1 MAKSETV
8 GTLEKYT
15 PRYWKSEIQL
25 AEERHKKFFDR
36 SEESIKLYRAE
47 RDLNNVQRRLNV
59 WWYCVNTLLPAYYSS
74 TPKAQAKLR
83 KRAGGMAAEL
93 GAVVL
98 ERNVQYALDEYFD
111 FDAVG
116 YNAALSF
123 LLTGRAVLWA
133 RYDCSFETE
142 VTEIALIRT
151 PDGNL
156 ADQSGAIFDVTQE
169 GIEIIEPTD
178 GTEIVTVRIQVE
190 KKDDEKALLEV
201 IAYNDFLTNDA
212 RNESEIEWV
221 ARRAFLDKA
230 AARKIFGVEA
240 AEKLSYDAFPEAI
253 QRDWRRDREAYEGK
267 AEVFEI
273 WCKATERVYW
283 MQQNG
288 DRSIIQEGEPPVEFE
303 GFFPCS
309 VISQSVDPDSVIPVS
324 DYVHCKDQI
333 LQIERLTTRIAAV
346 VEAIRTNALYD
357 ATMGTQVEQ
366 LLQGDLKF
374 IPVMNWPSYKG
385 RGGGANGVE
394 YFDVS
399 PFINALQVLGEAR
412 ANALGQLYETL
423 KVSDLLRGASDPSKT
438 ATANRLESA
447 WSSLGL
453 IVRQNQ
459 FAKFVSDGINK
470 LSAIIA
476 EMFDPAVI
484 MDVADADALI
494 GPMIPEPEP
503 SEDPNMPPPD
513 PQLMIESI
521 KAQIYEVIS
530 DDEQRAY
537 RIEVSSDSMVAL
549 DQQREKAEGLEM
561 IESVSSF
568 FQQMSGMIEQ
578 YPPLANF
585 SMALLQNVVR
595 RYKGGEELDGMFQ
608 SALATITKITEAR
621 EAAAAQQ
628 EPPPDPNIE
637 QIQANLQIASMDAQ
651 LRNQEIQ
658 NKAYFDQESL
668 LLKNKE
674 LELKNAQL
682 QVEMMRIQAQSDNEM
697 SKQEITK
704 ENNRVNNILDLQRL
718 ELERMATRLAESEKM
733 LEERRLADEQELER
747 IRIALRTMQE
757 TPVAAP
763 KPAGRKV
770 GKIISDETGN
780 PVGIEITEE

>member
-1 MAKSETV
+1 M
-8 GTLEKYT
+8 
-15 PRYWKSEIQL
+15 
-25 AEERHKKFFDR
+25 
-36 SEESIKLYRAE
+36 
-47 RDLNNVQRRLNV
+47 
-59 WWYCVNTLLPAYYSS
+59 
-74 TPKAQAKLR
+74 
-83 KRAGGMAAEL
+83 
-93 GAVVL
+93 
-98 ERNVQYALDEYFD
+98 
-111 FDAVG
+111 
-116 YNAALSF
+116 
-123 LLTGRAVLWA
+123 
-133 RYDCSFETE
+133 
-142 VTEIALIRT
+142 
-151 PDGNL
+151 
-156 ADQSGAIFDVTQE
+156 
-169 GIEIIEPTD
+169 
-178 GTEIVTVRIQVE
+178 
-190 KKDDEKALLEV
+190 
-201 IAYNDFLTNDA
+201 
-212 RNESEIEWV
+212 
-221 ARRAFLDKA
+221 
-230 AARKIFGVEA
+230 
-240 AEKLSYDAFPEAI
+240 
-253 QRDWRRDREAYEGK
+253 
-267 AEVFEI
+267 
-273 WCKATERVYW
+273 
-283 MQQNG
+283 
-288 DRSIIQEGEPPVEFE
+288 
-303 GFFPCS
+303 
-309 VISQSVDPDSVIPVS
+309 
-324 DYVHCKDQI
+324 
-333 LQIERLTTRIAAV
+333 
-346 VEAIRTNALYD
+346 
-357 ATMGTQVEQ
+357 
-366 LLQGDLKF
+366 
-374 IPVMNWPSYKG
+374 
-385 RGGGANGVE
+385 
-394 YFDVS
+394 
-399 PFINALQVLGEAR
+399 
-412 ANALGQLYETL
+412 
-423 KVSDLLRGASDPSKT
+423 
-438 ATANRLESA
+438 
-447 WSSLGL
+447 
-453 IVRQNQ
+453 
-459 FAKFVSDGINK
+459 
-470 LSAIIA
+470 
-476 EMFDPAVI
+476 
-484 MDVADADALI
+484 
-494 GPMIPEPEP
+494 
-503 SEDPNMPPPD
+503 
-513 PQLMIESI
+513 MIESI

-651 LRNQEIQ
+651 LRNQEMQ
-658 NKAYFDQESL
+658 NKAYFDQETL